1 MKMNNAI
8 KNILIPLDFTRRNEK
23 FLNIAAAVANRHGA
37 KVHVLN
43 VIPFSLLGTGSVS
56 SGKFFFH
63 GNAMIESAE
72 KQLATYKMVMSKITN
87 EDVIAQHAI
96 GSVATEVLKYS
107 KQKNIDL
114 ILMPVQYPK
123 RRPGFISSNT
133 YEIIANSA
141 VPVMTI
147 PENFNKE
154 KFEKILF
161 PIRNVKAVEDKL
173 QSVMP
178 IAKKNKA
185 NVRLVAIDAFERK
198 SNIRN
203 LGNKVQIFSE
213 KLHNSEISTIKEDLK
228 FSLEPHNDIL
238 AIGDENNSDLI
249 AVNVSTEKSFTQ
261 LFKNNFTE
269 NIVYK
274 SKRPVLFFPKEEE
287 ATPAQEYVAM
297 PYPMMPV

>member
-1 MKMNNAI
+1 MNNAI

-72 KQLATYKMVMSKITN
+72 KQLATYKMVMSKNTN

-96 GSVATEVLKYS
+96 GSVATEVLNYS
-107 KQKNIDL
+107 NQKNIDL

-185 NVRLVAIDAFERK
+185 NVRLVAIDAFDRK

>member
-1 MKMNNAI
+1 MNDAI
-8 KNILIPLDFTRRNEK
+8 KNILIPLDFTRKNEK
-23 FLNIAAAVANRHGA
+23 FLHIAAAVANRHGA

-56 SGKFFFH
+56 SGKFFFY

-72 KQLATYKMVMSKITN
+72 KQLATYKMVMRKITN

-96 GSVATEVLKYS
+96 GSVATQVLKYS

-123 RRPGFISSNT
+123 KRPGFISSNT

-185 NVRLVAIDAFERK
+185 NVRLVAIDAFKRK
-198 SNIRN
+198 SSIRN
-203 LGNKVQIFSE
+203 LENKVQLFGE
-213 KLHNSEISTIKEDLK
+213 KLHNSEISTIN
-228 FSLEPHNDIL
+228 PNH
-238 AIGDENNSDLI
+238 
-249 AVNVSTEKSFTQ
+249 AVEIF
-261 LFKNNFTE
+261 
-269 NIVYK
+269 
-274 SKRPVLFFPKEEE
+274 
-287 ATPAQEYVAM
+287 
-297 PYPMMPV
+297 

>member
-72 KQLATYKMVMSKITN
+72 KQLATYKMVMSKNTN

-107 KQKNIDL
+107 NQKNIDL

-178 IAKKNKA
+178 IAKNNKA

-198 SNIRN
+198 SSIRN
-203 LGNKVQIFSE
+203 LENKVQLLGE

-228 FSLEPHNDIL
+228 FSLEPHKDIL

-287 ATPAQEYVAM
+287 ATPAQEFVAM
-297 PYPMMPV
+297 HYPMMPV

>member
-1 MKMNNAI
+1 MNNAI
-8 KNILIPLDFTRRNEK
+8 KNILIPLDFTRKNEK

-56 SGKFFFH
+56 SGNFFFH

-72 KQLATYKMVMSKITN
+72 KQLATYKMVMRKITN

-96 GSVATEVLKYS
+96 GSVATQVLKYS

-114 ILMPVQYPK
+114 ILMPVRYPK

-173 QSVMP
+173 QSVIP
-178 IAKKNKA
+178 IAKNNKA

-198 SNIRN
+198 SSIRN
-203 LGNKVQIFSE
+203 LENKVQLLGE

-228 FSLEPHNDIL
+228 FSLEPHKDIL

>member
-1 MKMNNAI
+1 MKVNNAI
-8 KNILIPLDFTRRNEK
+8 KNILIPLDFTRKNEK
-23 FLNIAAAVANRHGA
+23 FLNIAAAMANRHGA

-43 VIPFSLLGTGSVS
+43 VVPYSLLGTGSAS

-72 KQLATYKMVMSKITN
+72 KQLATCKMVMSQITN

-141 VPVMTI
+141 VPVITI

-173 QSVMP
+173 QSVIP

-185 NVRLVAIDAFERK
+185 NVRLVAIDAFERN
-198 SNIRN
+198 SNIRK
-203 LGNKVQIFSE
+203 LEDKVQLLGE
-213 KLHNSEISTIKEDLK
+213 KLSNSEIAAIKEDLRV
-228 FSLEPHNDIL
+228 SLEPHSDIL
-238 AIGDENNSDLI
+238 ALGDQNNSDLI

-274 SKRPVLFFPKEEE
+274 SKRPVFFFRNEED

>member
-8 KNILIPLDFTRRNEK
+8 KNILIPLDFTRKNEK
-23 FLNIAAAVANRHGA
+23 FLNVAAAVANRHGA

-72 KQLATYKMVMSKITN
+72 KQLATYKMVMSKNTN

-161 PIRNVKAVEDKL
+161 PIRNVKSVEDKL

-185 NVRLVAIDAFERK
+185 KVRLVAIDAFERK
-198 SNIRN
+198 SSIRN

-274 SKRPVLFFPKEEE
+274 SKRPVLFFPKDEE

>member
-1 MKMNNAI
+1 MNNAI

-23 FLNIAAAVANRHGA
+23 FLNIAAALANRHGA

-72 KQLATYKMVMSKITN
+72 KQLATYKMVMSKNTN

-96 GSVATEVLKYS
+96 GSVATEVLNYS
-107 KQKNIDL
+107 NQKNIDL

-185 NVRLVAIDAFERK
+185 NVRLVAIDAFDRK

-249 AVNVSTEKSFTQ
+249 AVNVSTETSFTQ

-287 ATPAQEYVAM
+287 ATPAQAYVAM

>member
-1 MKMNNAI
+1 MNDAI
-8 KNILIPLDFTRRNEK
+8 KNILIPLDFTRKNEK
-23 FLNIAAAVANRHGA
+23 FLHIAAAVANRHGA

-72 KQLATYKMVMSKITN
+72 KQLATYKMVMRKITN

-96 GSVATEVLKYS
+96 GSVATQVLKYS

-185 NVRLVAIDAFERK
+185 NVRLVAIDSFERK
-198 SNIRN
+198 SSIRN
-203 LGNKVQIFSE
+203 LENKVQIFGE

-287 ATPAQEYVAM
+287 ATPAQAYVAM

>member
-72 KQLATYKMVMSKITN
+72 KQLATYKMVMSKNTN

-96 GSVATEVLKYS
+96 GSVATEVLNYS

-185 NVRLVAIDAFERK
+185 NVRLVAIDAFDRK

-274 SKRPVLFFPKEEE
+274 SKRPVLFFPKDEE

>member
-1 MKMNNAI
+1 MNNAI
-8 KNILIPLDFTRRNEK
+8 KNILIPLDFTRKNEK

-43 VIPFSLLGTGSVS
+43 VVPFSLLGTGSVS

-72 KQLATYKMVMSKITN
+72 KQLATCKMVMSKNTN
-87 EDVIAQHAI
+87 EDVIAQHTI
-96 GSVATEVLKYS
+96 GSVATEVLIYS
-107 KQKNIDL
+107 NQKNIDL
-114 ILMPVQYPK
+114 LLMPVQYPK

-161 PIRNVKAVEDKL
+161 PIRNVKEVEDKL

-185 NVRLVAIDAFERK
+185 KVRLVAIDAFERK
-198 SNIRN
+198 SSIRN
-203 LGNKVQIFSE
+203 LENKVQLLGE

-274 SKRPVLFFPKEEE
+274 SKRPVLFFPKDEE

-297 PYPMMPV
+297 PYPIMPV

>member
-1 MKMNNAI
+1 MNNAI

-43 VIPFSLLGTGSVS
+43 VVPFSLLGTGSVS

-72 KQLATYKMVMSKITN
+72 KQLATCKMVMSKNTN
-87 EDVIAQHAI
+87 EDVIAQHTI
-96 GSVATEVLKYS
+96 GSVATEVLIYS
-107 KQKNIDL
+107 NQKNIDL

-123 RRPGFISSNT
+123 RRPGFISSNA

-161 PIRNVKAVEDKL
+161 PIRNVKEVEDKL

-185 NVRLVAIDAFERK
+185 KVRLVAIDAFERK

-203 LGNKVQIFSE
+203 LQNKVQVFGE

-238 AIGDENNSDLI
+238 ALGDENNSDLI

-274 SKRPVLFFPKEEE
+274 SKRPVLFFPKDEE

-297 PYPMMPV
+297 PYPIMPV